1 MTYLIDSNTFMT
13 AARSFYSFD
22 FGEKFWD
29 FLIMEA
35 KKGNLASIDKVLAEI
50 NKGKDA
56 LKEWAN
62 QKFSNYFLSTDD
74 ERVILKYGELMRWV
88 GTQEKN
94 YTSNAVDEFMK
105 EDNADPWLIAFAM
118 IDLKLYTI
126 VTFEKY
132 HPDMKRKIPIV
143 LLLMEIGLFG

>member
-1 MTYLIDSNTFMT
+1 LIQ
-13 AARSFYSFD
+13 
-22 FGEKFWD
+22 
-29 FLIMEA
+29 EA
-35 KKGNLASIDKVLAEI
+35 ENGNLASIDKVLAEI

-62 QKFSNYFLSTDD
+62 QKFSNYFLSTEDK
-74 ERVILKYGELMRWV
+74 RVILKYGELMRWV

-132 HPDMKRKIPIV
+132 HPDMKRKIPIPNVCKDFKVSYTDLFEMLRNLV
-143 LLLMEIGLFG
+143 LDFSL